1 VRCNALKDNKIQVLS
16 AWQRRQAK
24 TAKEL
29 NIKHLHST
37 TYEKLPEIP
46 GKKQALH
53 RDHGGGVECVAGV
66 CDHFYLLCQTADG
79 CM

>member
-1 VRCNALKDNKIQVLS
+1 MAKKAD
-16 AWQRRQAK
+16 K

-29 NIKHLHST
+29 NIKDLHST

-66 CDHFYLLCQTADG
+66 RDIHGDICLGHPYQDMDLSG
-79 CM
+79 S